1 MASED
6 DAAESFIRGAIAV
19 SCLLG
24 MLFIIATCAIL
35 QLLGVE
41 FDDDGAILLLA
52 SKLYWLI

>member
-6 DAAESFIRGAIAV
+6 DADSFIRGMIAV

-24 MLFIIATCAIL
+24 MLFIIAICSIM

>member
-1 MASED
+1 MESED
-6 DAAESFIRGAIAV
+6 DAAESFIRGMIAV

-24 MLFIIATCAIL
+24 MLFVIAMCAIM

-41 FDDDGAILLLA
+41 FDDDGAILVLA